1 MIKRILLS
9 VLIITALTANTNA
22 EDEVK
27 GRIYTFDDFSG
38 GLNTKTS
45 EFSIP
50 KKQGVVCENVRF
62 DTELGSI
69 SKRDKV
75 NLFGTVSAI
84 NPILGLHR
92 LYLLDSTKVLIC
104 NVANSVKIYNNTT
117 GTFDTILSVSVG
129 SKRWQ
134 WVTWHDMAIGTDG
147 YNQPVK
153 YDGSSSSA
161 TYLGSCLATDAG
173 SGAGPD
179 GVYTYKITFY
189 TATYEVLFDVA
200 SNTITVSDSDIDLTM
215 IPIAPTTF
223 LGETVVGRKIYRT
236 LTSGSVYKLLSNG
249 TIANNT
255 AVTLTDSDA
264 DGALGAAMPTVDDST
279 YFQDKPPLAKF
290 ALIHDNRLFLANDPV
305 NNASRVFYSED
316 GLHDYFASDEYLD
329 IRKNDGDEVTFMK
342 HVLGLLTIGKNNS
355 IQKIYTNGTSDEWSI
370 SDPISNI
377 GCQAPYSVAN
387 TPTGLYYLATDGLY
401 NFSGQ
406 FSKMISEVITPE
418 IKDID
423 STDLENCWG
432 IYHNS
437 VYYLAYPSS
446 RVGASYNNRVFVF
459 DTLSNSYA
467 IDILNINCFAAFNS
481 GTDFGVL
488 YSGAS
493 DTGKIYSFA
502 EEINEMVHRRH
513 SDFTGLWDDMRY
525 IPESVGG
532 DSTSPVLE
540 ISRTETIDELVG
552 TIDEQVGVIDR
563 TDTNGHYVSQPVTTL
578 NAVYD
583 KLYWN
588 EVIPTSGGT
597 VTFQLRTS
605 PTGEKN
611 LLLNDDY
618 ELWDNF
624 GTEPNDWISVPST
637 TTTIMPCSSE
647 TTTVYRGDYAVKV
660 NTSGTITQVLYNGSN
675 YAGQTLV
682 FDAWVNSTNSVA
694 DKVYIEIADG
704 VSSSRAYYT
713 NTSAWQN
720 TKTTLAIN
728 STATSI
734 SLKCATIGGADAFA
748 LFDQVMVKQGT
759 SATND
764 WSEWSSEY
772 TTSGSDIS
780 AFTADEY
787 LQYMIN
793 MNTNDITVTPN
804 IIKSSNF
811 CVQLLYD
818 KAGAS
823 QVENIPIEWQSGWL
837 DFGASG
843 YNKVLRKLY
852 VLHEGESGTL
862 SIKFDTLQGE
872 SDTFNI
878 DLNTYPSYYTEYFTD
893 GALTGEWIRMTI
905 TNDDDKPLKIKK
917 IFVVYDIN
925 PLK

>member
-1 MIKRILLS
+1 
-9 VLIITALTANTNA
+9 VAIITVLTASISFS
-22 EDEVK
+22 EDELK
-27 GRIYTFDDFSG
+27 GRLYKFDSFNK

-45 EFSIP
+45 EFSLP
-50 KKQGVVCENVRF
+50 KEQGTVCENVRF

-69 SKRDKV
+69 SKRNKV
-75 NLFGTVSAI
+75 NLFGTVSNS

-92 LYLLDSTKVLIC
+92 LYLLDDTKVLLC
-104 NVANSVKIYNNTT
+104 NLSNTVKAYNTST
-117 GTFDTILSVSVG
+117 GVFDTILTVTTG
-129 SKRWQ
+129 DKRWQ

-153 YDGSSSSA
+153 YDGTSSSA

-179 GVYTYKITFY
+179 GTYTYKITFY
-189 TATYEVLFDVA
+189 TTTYEVLFDVA
-200 SNTITVSDSDIDLTM
+200 SNSITVDDNDIDLTM

-223 LGETVVGRKIYRT
+223 LGETVTGRKVYRT
-236 LTSGSVYKLLSNG
+236 TNGGSTYSLLSNG

-264 DGALGAAMPTVDDST
+264 DGALGAAMPTVDDTT
-279 YFQDKPPLAKF
+279 YFQDKPPLGKF
-290 ALIHDNRLFLANDPV
+290 SIVHKNRLWLVNDPV
-305 NNASRVFYSED
+305 NNGSRAFYTED

-329 IRKNDGDEVTFMK
+329 IRKNDGDEITFAK
-342 HVLGLLTIGKNNS
+342 QVLGILTIGKNNS
-355 IQKIYTNGTSDEWSI
+355 IQKIYTDGTSDDWSI
-370 SDPISNI
+370 SDPFTVI
-377 GCQAPYSVAN
+377 GCQAPYSVSN
-387 TPTGLYYLATDGLY
+387 TPTGLYYLATDGIY

-406 FSKMISEVITPE
+406 YAKMISEVVTPD

-423 STDLENCWG
+423 ATDLENCWG

-437 VYYLAYPSS
+437 VYYLAYSSS
-446 RVGASYNNRVFVF
+446 RVGASYNNRIFIF
-459 DTLSNSYA
+459 DTLSNAYS
-467 IDILNINCFAAFNS
+467 IDLLNVNCFAAFNS

-488 YSGAS
+488 YAGAS
-493 DTGKIYSFA
+493 DTGQIYALA

-525 IPESVGG
+525 IPTSVGG
-532 DSTSPVLE
+532 DKNSPVLE

-563 TDTNGHYVSQPVTTL
+563 ADKNGHYVSQPVTTL

-588 EVIPTSGGT
+588 EIIPTSGGT

-637 TTTIMPCSSE
+637 TTTLIPCSSE

-660 NTSGTITQVLYNGSN
+660 NTSGTITQTLYNGAN

-682 FDAWVNSTNSVA
+682 FDAWVNSTNSVS
-694 DKVYIEIADG
+694 DKIYIEISDSYTTG
-704 VSSSRAYYT
+704 RAYYT

-720 TKTTLAIN
+720 TATTLTLN
-728 STATSI
+728 TTATSI
-734 SLKCATIGGADAFA
+734 TLKCANIGGSDAFA

-764 WSEWSSEY
+764 WTAWSSAFD
-772 TTSGSDIS
+772 TSGDDVSGI
-780 AFTADEY
+780 TADDY
-787 LQYMIN
+787 LQYMLN
-793 MNTNDITVTPN
+793 MTTDDITVTPT
-804 IIKSSNF
+804 IIKGDNYN
-811 CVQLLYD
+811 VRLLYD
-818 KAGAS
+818 KAGAAQS
-823 QVENIPIEWQSGWL
+823 TSIPIEWQSGWL
-837 DFGASG
+837 DFGAAG

-862 SIKFDTLQGE
+862 CIKFDTLQGE
-872 SDTFNI
+872 SDTFDI
-878 DLNTYPSYYTEYFTD
+878 DLNTYPSYYTDYFTD
-893 GALTGEWIRMTI
+893 GALVGEWIRMTI
-905 TNDDDKPLKIKK
+905 TNDDDKPLTIKK